1 MSIQKNF
8 ATIILIVFTP
18 RLGNDVSHNVVL
30 EQITQLKYR
39 PSLCVN
45 QRARNQS
52 NESQKITSQYE
63 YSRLGKVTKTSV
75 KIDVRDIFRLWRAKN
90 LMQMFNIRPPPTHT
104 DITLNFLLSKLRTC
118 CLKHTWDN
126 LGQFLWVLQLVL
138 TLKFRTY
145 IDIDKP
151 QVKFSFSGVCF

>member
-18 RLGNDVSHNVVL
+18 RLGNDVSQNVLL
-30 EQITQLKYR
+30 EQITNLRYR

-45 QRARNQS
+45 QLVRNQS
-52 NESQKITSQYE
+52 NKFTEINSQDE
-63 YSRLGKVTKTSV
+63 YSRFGKVTKTSV
-75 KIDVRDIFRLWRAKN
+75 KIDVRDIFPLWRAKN
-90 LMQMFNIRPPPTHT
+90 LMQMFNIRPPHT

-126 LGQFLWVLQLVL
+126 L
-138 TLKFRTY
+138 
-145 IDIDKP
+145 
-151 QVKFSFSGVCF
+151 S